1 MVIGLEHSAP
11 LKVKNQR
18 LQQLK
23 QPAILKSPSN
33 STFNAVLLSFLTKTQ
48 SFKNKKTKTKTKQ
61 KQKYIYIYIKTV
73 LSERV
78 YAEEDGDEEE
88 NEKKNKKKN
97 KPNKNNEMM
106 VVVAMVIITMMQC
119 S

>member
-23 QPAILKSPSN
+23 QPAIRKSPSN

-48 SFKNKKTKTKTKQ
+48 SFKNK
-61 KQKYIYIYIKTV
+61 IYIKTV